1 MGKDRYQNYING
13 EFTDP
18 ESDEWI
24 ESVDPWENEA
34 WTEIPQ
40 STEEDIDRAV
50 AAANDAFHNG
60 PWKDLTATERGKYLF
75 ALADELEG
83 RADRHA
89 EMDVR
94 DNGKP
99 IKEMSG
105 QHKAIP
111 DWVRYYA
118 GLADKIQGDTIP
130 ASKEDKFIYT
140 RQEPVGV
147 VAAITAYNSPMLMAI
162 WKLSPALAAG
172 NSIVLKPPETA
183 STSSLALAEAI
194 DAVGFPDGVV
204 NIVAGYGGEAGQQ
217 LIEHPDVDKISF
229 TGGTENGRHIAETA
243 GTNLTRTLLELGGK
257 NANIVFPDANLEDA
271 VTGALSGIFSAS
283 GQSCSAGSRLLL
295 HESIYDEFVEQLVAG
310 ARDITLGDPKDP
322 ATDMGP
328 LGSQSQFKKV
338 AEYVEIGK
346 EEGNLAYGGVPEAG
360 EFKSNC
366 VVSPTIFTEVDNSAR
381 LAQEEIFGPVLSVI
395 KFGSEEEAI
404 ELANDTEFG
413 LTAGVWTE
421 DMRRAHR
428 VAHKM
433 RTGRVWINNYR
444 NSSFTSPQGG
454 VKSSGWGRENGQ
466 EGLEEYLE
474 TKAIWVDLSEESDN
488 AFELV

>member
-1 MGKDRYQNYING
+1 MERFQNYING
-13 EFTDP
+13 EFVDP
-18 ESDEWI
+18 ESGEWI

-34 WTEIPQ
+34 WAEIPR
-40 STEEDIDRAV
+40 STKADVDHSV
-50 AAANDAFHNG
+50 AAASEAFHDDE
-60 PWKDLTATERGKYLF
+60 WSDLTATERGKYLF
-75 ALADELEG
+75 ALADALED
-83 RADRHA
+83 RAERHA

-99 IKEMSG
+99 IREMSG
-105 QHKAIP
+105 QHEAVP

-118 GLADKIQGDTIP
+118 GSADKIQGDTIP
-130 ASKEDKFIYT
+130 LTKEDKLVYT
-140 RQEPVGV
+140 RKEPVGV

-162 WKLSPALAAG
+162 WKVSPALAAG
-172 NSIVLKPPETA
+172 NTVVLKPPETA

-194 DAVGFPDGVV
+194 DAAGIPDGVV
-204 NIVAGYGGEAGQQ
+204 NIVAGYGGEAGQP
-217 LIEHPDVDKISF
+217 LIEHDAIDKVSF
-229 TGGTENGRHIAETA
+229 TGGTDNGAHIAETA
-243 GTNLTRTLLELGGK
+243 GSNLTRTLLELGGK
-257 NANIVFPDANLEDA
+257 NANIVFPDADLDDA

-295 HESIYDEFVEQLVAG
+295 HESIHDEFIDELVER

-322 ATDMGP
+322 ETDIGP
-328 LGSQSQFKKV
+328 LGSKGQFEKV
-338 AEYVEIGK
+338 SEYVDIGA
-346 EEGNLAYGGVPEAG
+346 EEGNLVCGGVPDAG
-360 EFKSNC
+360 EFESDC
-366 VVSPTIFTEVDNSAR
+366 VVRPTIVTGLDNSAR
-381 LAQEEIFGPVLSVI
+381 LAREEVFGPVLAVI
-395 KFGSEEEAI
+395 EFGSEEEAVEI
-404 ELANDTEFG
+404 ANDTEFG

-428 VAHKM
+428 VAHEM

-444 NSSFTSPQGG
+444 NSSYTSPQGG
-454 VKSSGWGRENGQ
+454 IKSSGWGRENGQ